1 MTMPQKYTLIL
12 DDPAMYLDERGN
24 PRQGRRLVFQGPD
37 DVKYEITVTATEYRD
52 AEAVKA
58 RLKELTGAHTA
69 LGEVSL

>member
-1 MTMPQKYTLIL
+1 MPQKYTLIL

-37 DVKYEITVTATEYRD
+37 DVKFELTVTATEYKD

-58 RLKELTGAHTA
+58 KLKAMVDAHTS
-69 LGEVSL
+69 LGKMDL